1 MGHYQG
7 MSSQFFI
14 WKLTAVSMEICQL
27 SPTFRTGITQSL
39 RLEKTFKINKSN
51 HCSSTAKSITNHVPR
66 CYISTSFQYLQGLY
80 QGHYCRGE
88 GTVSPLRNS
97 SSLLRNGLAQLCTGM
112 FHSLPCLHISLLGE
126 LRTHRVNQSD
136 KNL

>member
-39 RLEKTFKINKSN
+39 RLEKTFKTNKSN
-51 HCSSTAKSITNHVPR
+51 HCSSTAKSTTKPCPQVLHLHIFSIPPGVVPR
-66 CYISTSFQYLQGLY
+66 PLLQRRRDCVSCQEQLLPAKECTGTALY
-80 QGHYCRGE
+80 WN
-88 GTVSPLRNS
+88 V
-97 SSLLRNGLAQLCTGM
+97 SLLA
-112 FHSLPCLHISLLGE
+112 LPAHLPSRGAAD
-126 LRTHRVNQSD
+126 TSS
-136 KNL
+136 KSK